1 MLALNARGRIRHKV
15 PKAPICK
22 YRQFYSS
29 KYHGSAIGN
38 FWSRYV
44 AKDGGLAVVITDSP
58 KYRTGKIC
66 KTYSCPHRMTAAG
79 CFVNK

>member
-1 MLALNARGRIRHKV
+1 MLVEEFVTKFLKLRYASIVSSTRV
-15 PKAPICK
+15 
-22 YRQFYSS
+22 S
-29 KYHGSAIGN
+29 KYHGSAVGN

>member
-1 MLALNARGRIRHKV
+1 MLVEEFVTKFLKLLYANIV
-15 PKAPICK
+15 NS
-22 YRQFYSS
+22 QYSS

>member
-15 PKAPICK
+15 PKAPICN
-22 YRQFYSS
+22 
-29 KYHGSAIGN
+29 GSTVGD